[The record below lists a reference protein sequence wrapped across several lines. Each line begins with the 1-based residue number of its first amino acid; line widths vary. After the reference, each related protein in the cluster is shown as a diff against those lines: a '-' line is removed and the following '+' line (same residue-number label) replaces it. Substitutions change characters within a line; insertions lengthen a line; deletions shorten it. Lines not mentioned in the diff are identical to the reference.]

1 MNLGFIQILKHN
13 TKIQAA
19 PRGHRHTPQQPL
31 STLVNQSRSPY
42 HHHLITETRFLWKR
56 LLVPRYCCNRVE
68 TEDLSSRLQLVTGSS
83 LCSTAGTQCLQ
94 SLRDSKGS
102 HVGGGSLNQE
112 RLCVRVCIWVY
123 MSVCVI
129 VVAPEIW
136 LLLTPEPWQ
145 TIEATKLWKLSSYCE
160 FAYYCLCVN
169 PVCSGDTP
177 LTVHA
182 GSQGLPCPRPISPL
196 LQPLTFWLNTAT

>member
-102 HVGGGSLNQE
+102 HVGGVGGGVTQSGKI
-112 RLCVRVCIWVY
+112 VCACVY
-123 MSVCVI
+123 MSVYECVCDCGGPRDLAAI
-129 VVAPEIW
+129 NTWTLTNDRSNKAMKTVV
-136 LLLTPEPWQ
+136 LLWICIL
-145 TIEATKLWKLSSYCE
+145 L
-160 FAYYCLCVN
+160 F
-169 PVCSGDTP
+169 VC
-177 LTVHA
+177 
-182 GSQGLPCPRPISPL
+182 
-196 LQPLTFWLNTAT
+196 